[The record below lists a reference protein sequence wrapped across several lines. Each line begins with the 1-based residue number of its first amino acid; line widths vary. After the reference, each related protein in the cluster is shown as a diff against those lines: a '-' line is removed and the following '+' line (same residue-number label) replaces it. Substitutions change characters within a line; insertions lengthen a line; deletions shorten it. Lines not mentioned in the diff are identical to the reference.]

1 MSKKLLLITGVIFLS
16 SCATTNIQELG
27 DKFLDLINPS
37 DSPAEVADLSEQVL
51 VLSAESGGFTEEE
64 LETLSNDELIELAI
78 EKGLGDILVLDAD
91 GNLQNRDEVIKA
103 LVESDES
110 GGFTE
115 EELEALSND
124 ELIEIAKEKGLE
136 DILLLDAD
144 GNLLNRDQVIKALVE
159 SDESG
164 GFTEEELEALSND
177 ELIEIA
183 KEKGL
188 EDILLLD
195 SDGNLLNRDQVIK
208 ALVESE
214 SLMEESATQE
224 LKSLSDDALIEI
236 AQAKGMED
244 EIILDEDGNLQNRDE
259 LIEALVEGAAETK
272 VAVAELEKAGG
283 SFTIYFAYDDTEID
297 EAATRVIIEH
307 ANFMQNNPSVR
318 LRLEGHADERGTRE
332 YNLALGENRALSVE
346 EVLGLYNLEDRIVV
360 VSYGEERPI
369 AIEHNEEAWEKNRR
383 VEFVYY

>member
-1 MSKKLLLITGVIFLS
+1 M
-16 SCATTNIQELG
+16 
-27 DKFLDLINPS
+27 
-37 DSPAEVADLSEQVL
+37 
-51 VLSAESGGFTEEE
+51 
-64 LETLSNDELIELAI
+64 
-78 EKGLGDILVLDAD
+78 
-91 GNLQNRDEVIKA
+91 
-103 LVESDES
+103 
-110 GGFTE
+110 
-115 EELEALSND
+115 
-124 ELIEIAKEKGLE
+124 E
-136 DILLLDAD
+136 DILLLDA
-144 GNLLNRDQVIKALVE
+144 
-159 SDESG
+159 
-164 GFTEEELEALSND
+164 
-177 ELIEIA
+177 
-183 KEKGL
+183 
-188 EDILLLD
+188 
-195 SDGNLLNRDQVIK
+195 DGNLLNRDQVIK

-272 VAVAELEKAGG
+272 VAVAELEKVGG

-346 EVLGLYNLEDRIVV
+346 EVLGLYNLEDRVVV